1 MNEPIH
7 FDNAA
12 TSHPKPECV
21 YRAVD
26 HFLRHV
32 GASPLLAPAGGL
44 PADRGGGD
52 LRFVVGLGAAQ
63 RVWLSWESVS
73 AV

>member
-32 GASPLLAPAGGL
+32 GASPGRSGHRLAISAGRTVLEGQAIETSGFHQL
-44 PADRGGGD
+44 P
-52 LRFVVGLGAAQ
+52 
-63 RVWLSWESVS
+63 
-73 AV
+73 